1 MSLVLALNLIFAL
14 LVIAAI
20 VGGLAWSITS
30 QNNLDAPAG
39 LLRTARRRQRT
50 TARAQF
56 IGRPAGHRA

>member
-1 MSLVLALNLIFAL
+1 MSIVLALNLILAL

-30 QNNLDAPAG
+30 QNLDAPAG
-39 LLRTARRRQRT
+39 LVRTARRRQRT

-56 IGRPAGHRA
+56 LGRPADHRA